1 MRDIKTFVREHLEPL
16 GLPADQQVKIA
27 EELSAQLEEIYESL
41 LARGMSADE
50 AWRELESQVPSW
62 TELRDE
68 LVRAAP
74 VGAAV
79 VQIEHSRAGRFVAT
93 GLGLDLRASWRH
105 LRKHRGFSVTAI
117 LTLAVCLGANAVV
130 FAIVDQG
137 LLNPLAVPEPDRI
150 MIMANQFPKTRAGVS
165 DTSAPRNYHD
175 RLSGVTAFSEQ
186 ALFSGAD
193 HMLTLDGAT
202 ERLHG
207 MGATPSLFRLL
218 GISPAL
224 GRAFTEEEGELGNEQ
239 RVILSH
245 GLWQQLY
252 AGDAAAVGAEI
263 TLSGRPFTIVGVM
276 PESFSFFDP
285 DARFWVPLTITPQQK
300 NDPLANYWYN
310 IGRLEPGAT
319 REQAQ
324 QQVDA
329 TNDAM
334 LEEMPQFRVRM
345 EEAGFHT
352 TVEPLQEL
360 LVRNVRGSLYA
371 LWAGALFV
379 VLIGAV
385 NLSNLALA
393 QSRLRAREQALRMTL
408 GAGRTRVARL
418 LAFEGLTIAA
428 AGGVLGLVLGTVVL
442 RVIGTARIDRFLA
455 LDGVGLDWTVVGF
468 VLALALVSGLFV
480 VLASLAH
487 VKNDNLADVLRQ
499 DRHTGASGEKARTT
513 RRTLVVAQVGLAFVL
528 LVGAALLFTTVRN
541 LLNVDPGFSRDNIVT
556 GTLPFEGPR
565 YNYDQD
571 AVFATLDGFL
581 ERMRGVPGVV
591 SAGATTLIPLR
602 GGQVNVQAIFVEGN
616 EQAAVGEPLVA
627 PSWAQL
633 TPGFFETM
641 GTPLTRGRYFDERD
655 NAAAPGVV
663 IVDERLANHFWPD
676 TDPIGK
682 RLFMPGIDGNAA
694 VVTERTKWLT
704 IVGVVPEVRLYGL
717 AGSEGSAGSY
727 YTSHR
732 QSTHRYY
739 VFAIKSPLDPAIAMR
754 AVRAELAVLDP
765 ELVPFDVQTMVE
777 RTSQS
782 LARERLAMALAV
794 AFGGVALFLSAL
806 GIYGVLAYLVAQ
818 RSHEIGI
825 RMVLGS
831 TVRQVFALVLRE
843 GLVLVAFGLVL
854 GVAGIALLG
863 RALQGLVYGVAP
875 TDPVLIVLVALVLA
889 GTALVA
895 SVLPAR
901 RATQVNP
908 IVVLNAQ

>member
-1 MRDIKTFVREHLEPL
+1 MRDIKTFVREHIEPL

-27 EELSAQLEEIYESL
+27 EELSAQLEEICESL

-50 AWRELESQVPSW
+50 AWRELQSQVPSW
-62 TELRDE
+62 QELRDE
-68 LVRAAP
+68 LVRAEPIA
-74 VGAAV
+74 AAV
-79 VQIEHSRAGRFVAT
+79 VQIERSRAGRFVAT

-137 LLNPLAVPEPDRI
+137 LLNPLAVPEPERI
-150 MIMANQFPKTRAGVS
+150 MIMANQLPNTGAPFN
-165 DTSAPRNYHD
+165 DTSAPRNYYD

-186 ALFSGAD
+186 ALFSGAQ
-193 HMLTLDGAT
+193 HKLTLDGAT
-202 ERLHG
+202 ELLIG

-218 GISPAL
+218 GVSPAL

-252 AGDAAAVGAEI
+252 AGDPAAVGTEI

-276 PESFSFFDP
+276 PESFSFFMP
-285 DARFWVPLTITPQQK
+285 DARFWVPLTIPPNQR
-300 NDPLANYWYN
+300 NDPLANFWYN

-329 TNDAM
+329 TNAAM
-334 LEEMPQFRVRM
+334 LEELPQLRARM

-360 LVRNVRGSLYA
+360 LVRNLRGSLYA

-385 NLSNLALA
+385 NLANLALA

-428 AGGVLGLVLGTVVL
+428 ASGVLGVVLGAVALRMVGTV
-442 RVIGTARIDRFLA
+442 RIDRFLQ
-455 LDGVGLDWTVVGF
+455 LDGIGLDWTVVGF
-468 VLALALVSGLFV
+468 VLALALASGLFV

-487 VKNDNLADVLRQ
+487 VKSDNLADVLRQ
-499 DRHTGASGEKARTT
+499 DRHTGASGEKARTI

-541 LLNVDPGFSRDNIVT
+541 LLNVDAGFSRDNIVT

-565 YNYDQD
+565 YNYSQD

-581 ERMRGVPGVV
+581 ERMRGAPGVV
-591 SAGATTLIPLR
+591 SAGATTLIPLS
-602 GGQVNVQAIFVEGN
+602 GGRVNLQAIFVEGN
-616 EQAAVGEPLVA
+616 EQSVDEPLAA
-627 PSWAQL
+627 PWAQV

-641 GTPLTRGRYFDERD
+641 GTSLTRGRYFDERD
-655 NAAAPGVV
+655 DAAAPNVV
-663 IVDERLANHFWPD
+663 IVDERLANRVWPD

-704 IVGVVPEVRLYGL
+704 IVGVVPEVRLYSL
-717 AGSEGSAGSY
+717 AGSEDSLGSY
-727 YTSHR
+727 YTPYR
-732 QSTHRYY
+732 QWVQRYY
-739 VFAIKSPLDPAIAMR
+739 TFAIKSPLDAATVIRTMR
-754 AVRAELAVLDP
+754 TELAAIDP
-765 ELVPFDVQTMVE
+765 DLVPFGVRTMAE
-777 RTSQS
+777 RTNQT
-782 LARERLAMALAV
+782 LARERLATGIAV

-806 GIYGVLAYLVAQ
+806 GVYGVLAYLVAQ

-825 RMVLGS
+825 RMALGS

-875 TDPVLIVLVALVLA
+875 TDPVLIVLVTLVLA
-889 GTALVA
+889 GVALAA